1 MRFNKLISLVLLGG
15 YIAGTSL
22 PVSAQRNDCDMHVA
36 VIAPDDTDSPSSI
49 NHLFRQRMTAALS
62 HDGVTADE
70 YYGQFYLTGRFADIY
85 KEHLPGPP
93 AQVAVFTVLTLAVA
107 DIEGNKVFAT
117 EEFELRGVGNS
128 EQRAYIN
135 ALSSITGKNDR
146 LRKFI
151 ESAKQKTI
159 QYFDKNYKQLLAK
172 ARTAAGQNDYE
183 QAMYYASLIP
193 QCSAG
198 YSAAELDLLTYYQAD
213 MDREGEKLLGE
224 AERAFAADPNRAG
237 AEKAFAFIR
246 LIDPSSK
253 AYTKAQNL
261 VKDIKKQIKMEY
273 DFEVHEKYK
282 DDLDLRK
289 RRIDAARQ
297 IGVAYGN
304 GPKHNDSTNILWH

>member
-1 MRFNKLISLVLLGG
+1 MKFNKLISLILLWGC
-15 YIAGTSL
+15 IISVPLSA
-22 PVSAQRNDCDMHVA
+22 SAQRSDCDMHVA
-36 VIAPDDTDSPSSI
+36 VIAPDDTDSPSSL
-49 NHLFRQRMTAALS
+49 NRLFCQRLTAALS

-70 YYGQFYLTGRFADIY
+70 YYGQFYLTGRFADVY

-93 AQVAVFTVLTLAVA
+93 AQVAIVTVLTLAVA

-117 EEFELRGVGNS
+117 EEFELKGVGNS

-135 ALSSITGKNDR
+135 ALSNITGKNDK
-146 LRKFI
+146 LRNFI
-151 ESAKQKTI
+151 DRAKQKTI

-172 ARTAAGQNDYE
+172 ARTAAGQNNYE

-198 YSAAELDLLTYYQAD
+198 YSAAEHELLMYYQAD
-213 MDREGEKLLGE
+213 IDREGEKLLGE
-224 AERAFAADPNRAG
+224 AERAFASDPNRTG
-237 AEKAFAFIR
+237 AEKAFAYIR
-246 LIDPSSK
+246 RIDPSSK
-253 AYTKAQNL
+253 AYAKAQNL
-261 VKDIKKQIKMEY
+261 VKEIKKQVKVEY

-304 GPKHNDSTNILWH
+304 GPKHNNSTNILWH

>member
-1 MRFNKLISLVLLGG
+1 
-15 YIAGTSL
+15 
-22 PVSAQRNDCDMHVA
+22 MHVA
-36 VIAPDDTDSPSSI
+36 VVAPDDTDSPSSI
-49 NHLFRQRMTAALS
+49 NRLFCQRLTAALS
-62 HDGVTADE
+62 FDGVTADE
-70 YYGQFYLTGRFADIY
+70 NYGQFYLTGRFADVY

-93 AQVAVFTVLTLAVA
+93 SQVAIVTVLTLAVA

-117 EEFELRGVGNS
+117 EEFELKGVGNS

-151 ESAKQKTI
+151 DRAKQKTI

-193 QCSAG
+193 QCSSG
-198 YSAAELDLLTYYQAD
+198 YSAAEHDLLTYYQAD

-224 AERAFAADPNRAG
+224 AERAFAADPNKTG
-237 AEKAFAFIR
+237 AETAFSFIR
-246 LIDPSSK
+246 RIDPSSK
-253 AYTKAQNL
+253 AYSKAQNL
-261 VKDIKKQIKMEY
+261 VKEIKKQVKVEY

-289 RRIDAARQ
+289 RRVDAARQ